1 MHPVRQLQFHYTAKT
16 VEGETVR
23 GTASAPDRSAL
34 SCLLHGRGLYLVSAR
49 EEPRRRLKNASLA
62 ELCRQLSGL
71 MASGVGLVRGLE
83 ILSREEGLEEHL
95 RLLCE
100 GLLAQVRC
108 GVSLGEA
115 MEVQQAFPP
124 LLLGMVRAGEETG
137 TLEENLARLHI
148 HYEKQHEMEQEVRSA
163 LAYPVL
169 LCAMALVS
177 VVSIFAFILPNFSEL
192 FLDMPDLPLLT
203 RVLMAASEYLTECWY
218 MMPIFLLVAVIAVRL
233 LLDLPEVRLRLDGWK
248 LRLPLLGGLYRTLYT
263 ARFARSLAS
272 LYGSGLP
279 ILPALETARDTI
291 GNAWL
296 QQQFDRVLADVRSG
310 AALSQAL
317 GRVEGFRPKLL
328 SAIQVGEESGEVEEM
343 LLSIAETMEFD
354 AREAAKRLLT
364 MMEPMLVVG
373 MAAVIGLIVIGVMV
387 PLTDSYSTIE
397 QSAVF

>member
-1 MHPVRQLQFHYTAKT
+1 
-16 VEGETVR
+16 
-23 GTASAPDRSAL
+23 
-34 SCLLHGRGLYLVSAR
+34 
-49 EEPRRRLKNASLA
+49 
-62 ELCRQLSGL
+62 
-71 MASGVGLVRGLE
+71 
-83 ILSREEGLEEHL
+83 
-95 RLLCE
+95 
-100 GLLAQVRC
+100 
-108 GVSLGEA
+108 
-115 MEVQQAFPP
+115 
-124 LLLGMVRAGEETG
+124 
-137 TLEENLARLHI
+137 
-148 HYEKQHEMEQEVRSA
+148 
-163 LAYPVL
+163 
-169 LCAMALVS
+169 
-177 VVSIFAFILPNFSEL
+177 
-192 FLDMPDLPLLT
+192 
-203 RVLMAASEYLTECWY
+203 

-310 AALSQAL
+310 TALSQAL

-364 MMEPMLVVG
+364 MMEPMLVVV